1 MSLLCRKRKYGI
13 DSNVPDMP
21 KLGGLT
27 ILMSEPRLYFMD
39 VDGHRIQLT
48 TEQLQN
54 QTLWQR
60 AVMEQA
66 TIMPPKTKDTNY
78 QGMVSAD
85 AAGCDPA
92 GCTRGADRPR
102 PV

>member
-1 MSLLCRKRKYGI
+1 MCSSAATRKYGI
-13 DSNVPDMP
+13 DSNIPDMP

-60 AVMEQA
+60 AVMEQS
-66 TIMPPKTKDTNY
+66 TIMPPKIKEHGLPR
-78 QGMVSAD
+78 QGLRRCCGMRP
-85 AAGCDPA
+85 GWM
-92 GCTRGADRPR
+92 RPR
-102 PV
+102 N